1 MYWFETV
8 VDVRYGSFQDYIR
21 CIVQKPVLVH
31 PSKLV
36 FHDAVF
42 PVGRFVIGML
52 VFGIIVLEELFFVG
66 FVTQGV
72 LFFLQV
78 IIDVQTKIRKFLGG
92 AFMNRVF
99 FCRGRYL
106 NKIN

>member
-1 MYWFETV
+1 VWN
-8 VDVRYGSFQDYIR
+8 GSFKDYIR
-21 CIVQKPVLVH
+21 CIVQEPVLVH
-31 PSKLV
+31 PSELV
-36 FHDAVF
+36 LHDAVF
-42 PVGRFVIGML
+42 PVGGFVIGML

-66 FVTQGV
+66 FVAHGV
-72 LFFLQV
+72 LFFLKV